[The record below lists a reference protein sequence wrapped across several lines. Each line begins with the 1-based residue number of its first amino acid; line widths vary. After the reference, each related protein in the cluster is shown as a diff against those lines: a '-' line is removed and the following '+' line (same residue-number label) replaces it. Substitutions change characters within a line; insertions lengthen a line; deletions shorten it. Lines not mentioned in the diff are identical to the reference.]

1 MSIFK
6 KDSSRF
12 EPIHPAE
19 YYQNSDDCIVRNG
32 AYDFTRL
39 SAGENQTILE
49 VLRVAGSDKYTP
61 EQRALGLASESSVV
75 KYKARAI
82 LNEIVV
88 QRYNE
93 SKSSLDA
100 LAVGFAYQ
108 TKGAIGRQQ
117 AIVYFERY
125 LSAASS
131 QIVAE
136 AQRVMFD
143 ANDPFFSYKLA
154 ELYEQE
160 GLWDSAL
167 RYALEAQSTDKN
179 CAPAFPLL
187 VGKIYRRIS
196 PAESQAY
203 LQRYMRDERYRPYKP
218 SKRAR
223 QMEADIK
230 ETAHKYIT
238 SEKALLL
245 GAEGRNG

>member
-143 ANDPFFSYKLA
+143 ANDPF
-154 ELYEQE
+154 
-160 GLWDSAL
+160 SAIDWL
-167 RYALEAQSTDKN
+167 SFTNKKDCGIQ
-179 CAPAFPLL
+179 P
-187 VGKIYRRIS
+187 
-196 PAESQAY
+196 
-203 LQRYMRDERYRPYKP
+203 
-218 SKRAR
+218 
-223 QMEADIK
+223 
-230 ETAHKYIT
+230 
-238 SEKALLL
+238 
-245 GAEGRNG
+245 